1 MSDQTTENKEFEQKV
16 LKLLEEEL
24 VSPSDDFVRYVMKR
38 VGAQYKGKGVKN
50 RFKNIVQNS
59 IRILFKNIKDL
70 ENKILA
76 KEGETVSGAVTTEE
90 ELAAYEVVKAIL
102 NEYADNIR
110 YKDTLRYFSVN
121 YHGKWIVRFYFNK
134 TKAIQIKG
142 FNDEKRIRIKDI
154 QDINDYS
161 EQIKDTIKS
170 ESTVV
175 ETVQEEITTVEEIN
189 YEELNAP
196 VKKRSILSILNG
208 KK

>member
-1 MSDQTTENKEFEQKV
+1 MNDQTIENKEFEQKV

-24 VSPSDDFVRYVMKR
+24 ANPSDDFVRYVMKR

-59 IRILFKNIKDL
+59 IRALFKNIKDL
-70 ENKILA
+70 ENRILS

-90 ELAAYEVVKAIL
+90 ELVAYEIVKAIL
-102 NEYADNIR
+102 NEHADNIR

-154 QDINDYS
+154 QDINKYS
-161 EQIKDTIKS
+161 EQIRNTIES

-175 ETVQEEITTVEEIN
+175 KVVQEEVETIEEIN
-189 YEELNAP
+189 YEEMN
-196 VKKRSILSILNG
+196 VSNKKRSILDLLSG
-208 KK
+208 KR

>member
-1 MSDQTTENKEFEQKV
+1 MNDQTTENKDFEQKV
-16 LKLLEEEL
+16 IKLLEEEL
-24 VSPSDDFVRYVMKR
+24 ANPSDDFVRYVMKR

-59 IRILFKNIKDL
+59 IRMLFKNIKDL

-90 ELAAYEVVKAIL
+90 ELTAYEIVKAIL
-102 NEYADNIR
+102 NEYVDDIR

-121 YHGKWIVRFYFNK
+121 YHGKWVVRFYFNK

-154 QDINDYS
+154 QDINKYS
-161 EQIKDTIKS
+161 EQIRNTIES

-175 ETVQEEITTVEEIN
+175 KVVQEEVQVTEEIN
-189 YEELNAP
+189 YEEMNATN
-196 VKKRSILSILNG
+196 KKRSILDLFNG
-208 KK
+208 RR

>member
-1 MSDQTTENKEFEQKV
+1 MNDQTAENKEFERKV

-24 VSPSDDFVRYVMKR
+24 ANPSDDFVRYVMKR

-59 IRILFKNIKDL
+59 IRALFKNIKDL
-70 ENKILA
+70 ENKILT

-90 ELAAYEVVKAIL
+90 ELAAYEIVKVIL

-121 YHGKWIVRFYFNK
+121 YHGKWIIRFYFNK
-134 TKAIQIKG
+134 TKSIQIKG
-142 FNDEKRIRIKDI
+142 YNDEKRIRIKDI
-154 QDINDYS
+154 QEINNYRQ
-161 EQIKDTIKS
+161 QILDTI
-170 ESTVV
+170 EPQQTI
-175 ETVQEEITTVEEIN
+175 VQEEFVQETVEEIN
-189 YEELNAP
+189 YEEVNAP
-196 VKKRSILSILNG
+196 VKKRSILNLLNG

>member
-1 MSDQTTENKEFEQKV
+1 MSNQTAENKEFERKV

-59 IRILFKNIKDL
+59 IRVLFKNIEDL
-70 ENKILA
+70 KTRILT

-90 ELAAYEVVKAIL
+90 ELAAYEVVKTIL
-102 NEYADNIR
+102 NEYTDDIR
-110 YKDTLRYFSVN
+110 YKDTLKYFNVK
-121 YHGKWIVRFYFNK
+121 YQGKWIVRFYFNK

-154 QDINDYS
+154 QEINNYRQ
-161 EQIKDTIKS
+161 QILDTIEPQSTAIQEKS
-170 ESTVV
+170 I
-175 ETVQEEITTVEEIN
+175 QETVEEIN
-189 YEELNAP
+189 YEEVNAP
-196 VKKRSILSILNG
+196 VKKRSILSLLNG

>member
-1 MSDQTTENKEFEQKV
+1 MNDQTAENKEFERKV
-16 LKLLEEEL
+16 LRLLEEEL
-24 VSPSDDFVRYVMKR
+24 ANPSDDFVRYVMKR

-59 IRILFKNIKDL
+59 IRALFKNIKDL

-90 ELAAYEVVKAIL
+90 ELAAYEIVKVML

-134 TKAIQIKG
+134 TKSIQIKG
-142 FNDEKRIRIKDI
+142 YNDEKRIRIKDI
-154 QDINDYS
+154 QEINNYRQ
-161 EQIKDTIKS
+161 QILDAIEPQQTI
-170 ESTVV
+170 
-175 ETVQEEITTVEEIN
+175 VQEELVQETVEEIN
-189 YEELNAP
+189 YEEVNAP
-196 VKKRSILSILNG
+196 VKKRSILNLLNG

>member
-1 MSDQTTENKEFEQKV
+1 MNDQTAENKEFERKV

-24 VSPSDDFVRYVMKR
+24 ANPSDDFVRYVMKR

-59 IRILFKNIKDL
+59 IRALFKNIKDL

-90 ELAAYEVVKAIL
+90 ELAAYEIVKAML

-134 TKAIQIKG
+134 TKSIQIKG
-142 FNDEKRIRIKDI
+142 YNDEKRIRIKDI
-154 QDINDYS
+154 QEINNYRQ
-161 EQIKDTIKS
+161 QILDAIEPQQTIIQ
-170 ESTVV
+170 E
-175 ETVQEEITTVEEIN
+175 EFVQETVEEIN
-189 YEELNAP
+189 YEEVNAP
-196 VKKRSILSILNG
+196 VKKRSILNLLNG

>member
-1 MSDQTTENKEFEQKV
+1 MNDQTTENKDFEQKV
-16 LKLLEEEL
+16 IKLLEDEL
-24 VSPSDDFVRYVMKR
+24 ANPSDDFVRYVMKR

-59 IRILFKNIKDL
+59 IRMLFKNIKDL

-90 ELAAYEVVKAIL
+90 ELAAYEIVKAIL
-102 NEYADNIR
+102 SKHADDIR

-121 YHGKWIVRFYFNK
+121 HHGKWVVRFYFNK

-154 QDINDYS
+154 QDINKYS
-161 EQIKDTIKS
+161 EQIRNTIES

-175 ETVQEEITTVEEIN
+175 EVVQKEVQVTEEIN
-189 YEELNAP
+189 YEEINATT
-196 VKKRSILSILNG
+196 KKRSILDLLG
-208 KK
+208 GRK

>member
-1 MSDQTTENKEFEQKV
+1 MNDQTAENKEFERKV

-24 VSPSDDFVRYVMKR
+24 ANPSDDFVRYVMKR

-59 IRILFKNIKDL
+59 IRALFKNIRDL
-70 ENKILA
+70 ENKILT

-90 ELAAYEVVKAIL
+90 ELAAYEIVKAML

-121 YHGKWIVRFYFNK
+121 HHGKWIVRFYFNK
-134 TKAIQIKG
+134 TKSIQIKG
-142 FNDEKRIRIKDI
+142 YNDEKRIRIKDI
-154 QDINDYS
+154 QEINNYRQ
-161 EQIKDTIKS
+161 QILDAIEPQQT
-170 ESTVV
+170 
-175 ETVQEEITTVEEIN
+175 TVQEEFVQETVEEIN
-189 YEELNAP
+189 YEEVNAP
-196 VKKRSILSILNG
+196 VKKRSILNLLNG

>member
-1 MSDQTTENKEFEQKV
+1 MNDQTAENKEFERKV

-24 VSPSDDFVRYVMKR
+24 ANPSDDFVRYVMKR

-59 IRILFKNIKDL
+59 IRALFKNIRDL
-70 ENKILA
+70 ENKILT

-90 ELAAYEVVKAIL
+90 ELAAYEIVKAML

-134 TKAIQIKG
+134 TKSIQIKG
-142 FNDEKRIRIKDI
+142 YNDEKRIRIKDI
-154 QDINDYS
+154 QEINNYRQ
-161 EQIKDTIKS
+161 QILDAIEPQQTI
-170 ESTVV
+170 
-175 ETVQEEITTVEEIN
+175 VQEEFVQETVEEIN
-189 YEELNAP
+189 YEEVNAP
-196 VKKRSILSILNG
+196 VKKRSILNLLNG